1 MLRKTSL
8 LISFTALAVAGCAE
22 REQVLPGER
31 LNVRDVLSGTYVA
44 PDATDPGTGPQARA
58 FGAPAAVANADW
70 AQSPVSPHVR
80 VNNPALGANLSP
92 AFSLSIGQGDGRKT
106 RLNADPVIAG
116 GRIFTMDAD
125 HEVRATS
132 TAGKALW
139 STVLVPQRDKA
150 PEGQGGGLAYGDG
163 KLFVSSGFGKLTAL
177 DPATGA
183 RIWEQDLD
191 NTATGAPSYRDGLV
205 YVVSGDST
213 GWAIEAGDGR
223 VRWQVDGSDDL
234 NNIAGAPAP
243 AINDKYVIYSFGSG
257 AVQGVFRKGG
267 LRVWSADLLGR
278 RSGLT
283 IAGIDDVTGDP
294 LISGDKIY
302 AGNHSGRVVAL
313 SIYNGDRLWTAKH
326 GALGPLWPAGDSVFF
341 VSDLNQLVR
350 LDNETG
356 QEIWVRDLPG
366 YEPKR
371 NPNRRRDAAFANHGP
386 VLAGGRLIVASS
398 DGKIRAFNPEDGA
411 LVQEIAIAGGATTRP
426 IVANGTLYVVS
437 RKGVLH
443 AYR

>member
-1 MLRKTSL
+1 M
-8 LISFTALAVAGCAE
+8 
-22 REQVLPGER
+22 
-31 LNVRDVLSGTYVA
+31 
-44 PDATDPGTGPQARA
+44 
-58 FGAPAAVANADW
+58 
-70 AQSPVSPHVR
+70 
-80 VNNPALGANLSP
+80 
-92 AFSLSIGQGDGRKT
+92 
-106 RLNADPVIAG
+106 
-116 GRIFTMDAD
+116 
-125 HEVRATS
+125 
-132 TAGKALW
+132 
-139 STVLVPQRDKA
+139 
-150 PEGQGGGLAYGDG
+150 
-163 KLFVSSGFGKLTAL
+163 
-177 DPATGA
+177 
-183 RIWEQDLD
+183 
-191 NTATGAPSYRDGLV
+191 
-205 YVVSGDST
+205 
-213 GWAIEAGDGR
+213 
-223 VRWQVDGSDDL
+223 
-234 NNIAGAPAP
+234 
-243 AINDKYVIYSFGSG
+243 
-257 AVQGVFRKGG
+257 QGVFRKGG

-426 IVANGTLYVVS
+426 IVASGTLYVVS